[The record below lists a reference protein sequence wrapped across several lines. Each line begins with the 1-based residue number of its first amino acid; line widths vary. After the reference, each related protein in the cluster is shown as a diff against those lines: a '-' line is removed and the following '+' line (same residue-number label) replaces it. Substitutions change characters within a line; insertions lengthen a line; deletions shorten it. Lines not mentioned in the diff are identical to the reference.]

1 MGNSGTDRWMLKTTR
16 KVKEKTTMTRR
27 VMALTFLASLLL
39 AASLFLLPSPS
50 EAILITNVTVTE
62 TQGASIATWC
72 IAGCVANGSGV
83 GGAIWAAGLNT
94 NLLAGQSL
102 VLTQNFGGFTF
113 DSSDG
118 PTATAGCLAPATPCT
133 VTLSVNGI
141 NIPLAANNALNNGN
155 NDILG
160 PVHNEAVDWT
170 GVGSVGGASVFLGY
184 ADNAH
189 SQVPCQDADQNCLP
203 ESPWQGSP
211 GTTFIGAPTSGST
224 GCDRPGVPNC
234 FDAGAI
240 RISVAVVPEP
250 ATLLLLGA
258 GLIGLGAWGR
268 SQRRKG

>member
-1 MGNSGTDRWMLKTTR
+1 MGNSGMLQTPK

-27 VMALTFLASLLL
+27 VMALTFLAPLLL
-39 AASLFLLPSPS
+39 AASLFLLPSAS
-50 EAILITNVTVTE
+50 EAILITSVTVTE
-62 TQGASIATWC
+62 TQGAAVATWC
-72 IAGCVANGSGV
+72 ISGCVANGSGV
-83 GGAIWAAGLNT
+83 GGAIWAAAAGT
-94 NLLAGQSL
+94 NLLPGQSL

-113 DSSDG
+113 DTSDG
-118 PTATAGCLAPATPCT
+118 PSATFGCISPTTCS
-133 VTLSVNGI
+133 VTLSINGT
-141 NIPLAANNALNNGN
+141 NIPLPANNPLNNFNG
-155 NDILG
+155 DTLG

-170 GVGSVGGASVFLGY
+170 GAGAVGGASVFLGY

-203 ESPWQGSP
+203 ENPWQGSP
-211 GTTFIGAPTSGST
+211 GTTFIGAPSGPT
-224 GCDRPGVPNC
+224 GCDRPTVTAC

-240 RISVAVVPEP
+240 RISVLNVVPEP